1 MEKIIEVKL
10 KKKSY
15 KIFVEQNILSKC
27 GKHLND
33 LNLGKKILI
42 VTQDKIPQEI
52 IQKVRKSL
60 SRENFKVFI
69 FKLSQGEK
77 YKNLNSLLRIIKFAL
92 KNKFERNDSF
102 LAIGGGV
109 VSDLTGFA
117 ASIYKRSVNFI
128 VIPTTLLGMVDAS
141 VGGKTGIDLKE
152 GKNLLGTFYQPR
164 IILIDPNCLN
174 TLPKKEFINGMAEV
188 IKYALLEK
196 SASMLFSKSN
206 FFSFL
211 KQNKN
216 KILKL
221 QLKPLLRLITHSILI
236 KAMVVSRDEKE
247 TNLRAILNLGH
258 TFAHGI
264 EQAFNYKT
272 YTHGESVA
280 IGICLASRL
289 SKNLR
294 LITEKQE
301 KQVVNLITSFNLPT
315 KLKKNKNIKK
325 IMSSMLHDKKIKNG
339 KLRFV
344 LPVNEIGKV
353 KIVSNIKLKEIAF
366 VLREL

>member
-15 KIFVEQNILSKC
+15 KIFAEQNILSKC

-42 VTQDKIPQEI
+42 VTQDKITQEI

-196 SASMLFSKSN
+196 SASML
-206 FFSFL
+206 
-211 KQNKN
+211 
-216 KILKL
+216 
-221 QLKPLLRLITHSILI
+221 
-236 KAMVVSRDEKE
+236 
-247 TNLRAILNLGH
+247 
-258 TFAHGI
+258 
-264 EQAFNYKT
+264 
-272 YTHGESVA
+272 
-280 IGICLASRL
+280 
-289 SKNLR
+289 
-294 LITEKQE
+294 
-301 KQVVNLITSFNLPT
+301 
-315 KLKKNKNIKK
+315 
-325 IMSSMLHDKKIKNG
+325 
-339 KLRFV
+339 
-344 LPVNEIGKV
+344 
-353 KIVSNIKLKEIAF
+353 
-366 VLREL
+366 